1 MLCVLGGGSLDHKAM
16 VATEE
21 RAVMSKSVN
30 ESVPTGSLNYVISE
44 VYREHHQSLLAFL
57 SFKLKSSSEA
67 NDVAQEAYARVL
79 RHGLPEDIKCARAY
93 IFKAASNLAI
103 NRLIERQRKREHL
116 TVDPQDLNLPSN
128 QPTPEED
135 AQYQEKLQAIVNAVE
150 ELPQKC
156 RKAFILYKFEFLEY
170 KEVADRMNLTESMIR
185 KYVLRGMRHCRHR
198 LEEKLH

>member
-1 MLCVLGGGSLDHKAM
+1 M
-16 VATEE
+16 VATEK
-21 RAVMSKSVN
+21 RSVMSNNVN
-30 ESVPTGSLNYVISE
+30 ESVPTESLNYVISE

-57 SFKLKSSSEA
+57 TFKLKSSSEA
-67 NDVAQEAYARVL
+67 NDIAQEAYARVL

-93 IFKAASNLAI
+93 VFKAANNLAI

-116 TVDPQDLNLPSN
+116 TVDPQDLNLPSS

-135 AQYQEKLQAIVNAVE
+135 AQYQEKLQTIVNAVE

-185 KYVLRGMRHCRHR
+185 KYVLRGMRHCQHR